1 MADGSVGAAISQGAK
16 DIHEAVVKPVV
27 DEVGKA
33 IEEGVQA
40 VVSGPK
46 VLDPQ
51 AQQKKQE
58 EEQKRKAWALRVIDW
73 YKKLQDEQL
82 KVRQAKQ
89 QQQMQVQQ
97 SDQQEKQVK
106 QFKVMEEQKK
116 KTEMTQLQR
125 ASRKSEI
132 KGGMGG

>member
-1 MADGSVGAAISQGAK
+1 MSDSGIGGAVFQGAK
-16 DIHEAVVKPVV
+16 DLREAIVKPVV

-33 IEEGVQA
+33 LEEGVQT

-46 VLDPQ
+46 AIDPA
-51 AQQKKQE
+51 AQKKKQE
-58 EEQKRKAWALRVIDW
+58 EEQAKKAWALRVIDW

-82 KVRQAKQ
+82 KIRQAKQ
-89 QQQMQVQQ
+89 QQATQAQQ
-97 SDQQEKQVK
+97 SEQQEKQAN

-116 KTEMTQLQR
+116 QNQMTELQR

-132 KGGMGG
+132 KGGVGG